1 MSVQTV
7 PPVSD
12 DSRLF
17 DKFVDTKS
25 SPERIMLAKVVY
37 EVGKSDAF
45 QSLHFYHSFI
55 LLSFLKMKT
64 QVSEITMWSACMPL
78 GPCTQAFELVG

>member
-7 PPVSD
+7 SPLSN

-17 DKFVDTKS
+17 DKFVGTKS

-37 EVGKSDAF
+37 EVGKNDAY
-45 QSLHFYHSFI
+45 QSLHFYHIFCSTF
-55 LLSFLKMKT
+55 LPTNENLS
-64 QVSEITMWSACMPL
+64 V
-78 GPCTQAFELVG
+78 